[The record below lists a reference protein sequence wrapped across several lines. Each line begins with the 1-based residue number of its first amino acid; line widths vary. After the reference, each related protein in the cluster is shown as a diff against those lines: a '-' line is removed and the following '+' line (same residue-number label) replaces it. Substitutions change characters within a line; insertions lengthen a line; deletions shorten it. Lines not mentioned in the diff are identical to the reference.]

1 MLQAGPLSASS
12 GFSSFNVARY
22 KRGTTSGLPQ
32 RKSKPL
38 DKFAKNRIFPP
49 KNKCYE
55 LWINYELW
63 CIIVC
68 LCMYQ
73 GIDSQYRYNHATQ
86 MCAIISY
93 NKNWDTYVH
102 VHDWSQNIKSPPDL
116 LQYPLAWLSLARCQL
131 GLSTPQPGNLPE
143 NVKPVKPVKPSKD
156 FPAESPKQP
165 SDSGGHACSSVIFP
179 SKASTSG
186 QELFLSPTKVSF
198 KDQVTKV
205 YKISGTDSMN
215 LWISRTLAIQKRK
228 SEPKLW

>member
-38 DKFAKNRIFPP
+38 DKFAKELDLST
-49 KNKCYE
+49 KKQV
-55 LWINYELW
+55 LWIMN
-63 CIIVC
+63 
-68 LCMYQ
+68 Q
-73 GIDSQYRYNHATQ
+73 SIDSQYRYDHMTQ
-86 MCAIISY
+86 MCPIISY
-93 NKNWDTYVH
+93 DKNWYICARTLY
-102 VHDWSQNIKSPPDL
+102 HDWSQNISSRSASIPSSMAFSGSL
-116 LQYPLAWLSLARCQL
+116 SAWAFNSSAWQLARKRQT
-131 GLSTPQPGNLPE
+131 GQTGQTFERFSRT
-143 NVKPVKPVKPSKD
+143 
-156 FPAESPKQP
+156 PKQP

-215 LWISRTLAIQKRK
+215 LWISRTLAIQKRE

>member
-143 NVKPVKPVKPSKD
+143 NVKPVKPCQTFERFSCRISETTLRLGWTRLLLSDLSFQGVYVRPRTFPEPNKGIIQRPGYQGLQDLWHRSGNSKKEKW
-156 FPAESPKQP
+156 A
-165 SDSGGHACSSVIFP
+165 
-179 SKASTSG
+179 
-186 QELFLSPTKVSF
+186 
-198 KDQVTKV
+198 
-205 YKISGTDSMN
+205 
-215 LWISRTLAIQKRK
+215 
-228 SEPKLW
+228 